1 MSDSTRIEDAV
12 ENVVSYMGARITER
26 ETQTY
31 VQPCMRRLHV
41 RGMEPWNARERAS
54 EIADKHGTDVS
65 VHLRDGG
72 DTVVFEFAAG
82 GD

>member
-1 MSDSTRIEDAV
+1 MSDSTRIEEAV
-12 ENVVSYMGARITER
+12 GNVVQNAGGRVTKR

-31 VQPCMRRLHV
+31 VQPSMRRLHV

-54 EIADKHGTDVS
+54 ELTDKHGTDVS

-72 DTVVFEFAAG
+72 DTVVFEFPQSA
-82 GD
+82 